1 MNVFRGLVD
10 HEKASGNIVEE
21 IYFPLEEALT
31 HEDVRAFAR
40 MGAWECLLAGQG
52 TVFDHYYHAE
62 AVAEAL
68 LEVGLCGVV
77 APTVQDL
84 SGPARTQ
91 MDRILEVTLD
101 LHGRES
107 LREAGVRI
115 ALGPHATDTVSAKA
129 WTRLARIAT
138 DHQLPIH
145 AHVAQ
150 SLEEIERTA
159 SDGGP
164 VGRLSPVLEAAVPL
178 LAVHGLY
185 LTTQDVQRL
194 AGHNTWLGYCPSAQ
208 DLFGFPAHVP
218 GWWAAGVPVV
228 VGADTGSCNDGMD
241 VQSEVRRVASAAA
254 AGVTHGVL
262 GETWRADGELD
273 SARSLDR
280 SRRQHLSAAEALKTV
295 WGTPADWAKP
305 LLVGRI
311 EPGYRANLI
320 AVSMDHPA
328 MWPCEDPARALAF
341 GQVAQALEAV
351 VVNGVW
357 RSIEEIRASEQLAAH
372 QEEARSR
379 RAAWLK
385 RAGHS

>member
-1 MNVFRGLVD
+1 
-10 HEKASGNIVEE
+10 
-21 IYFPLEEALT
+21 
-31 HEDVRAFAR
+31 
-40 MGAWECLLAGQG
+40 
-52 TVFDHYYHAE
+52 
-62 AVAEAL
+62 
-68 LEVGLCGVV
+68 
-77 APTVQDL
+77 
-84 SGPARTQ
+84 
-91 MDRILEVTLD
+91 
-101 LHGRES
+101 
-107 LREAGVRI
+107 
-115 ALGPHATDTVSAKA
+115 
-129 WTRLARIAT
+129 
-138 DHQLPIH
+138 
-145 AHVAQ
+145 
-150 SLEEIERTA
+150 
-159 SDGGP
+159 
-164 VGRLSPVLEAAVPL
+164 
-178 LAVHGLY
+178 
-185 LTTQDVQRL
+185 
-194 AGHNTWLGYCPSAQ
+194 
-208 DLFGFPAHVP
+208 
-218 GWWAAGVPVV
+218 
-228 VGADTGSCNDGMD
+228 MD